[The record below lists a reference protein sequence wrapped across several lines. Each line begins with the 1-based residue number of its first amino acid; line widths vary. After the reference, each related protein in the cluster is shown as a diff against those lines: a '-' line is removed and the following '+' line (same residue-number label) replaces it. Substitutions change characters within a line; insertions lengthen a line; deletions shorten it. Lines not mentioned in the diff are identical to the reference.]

1 MIVRRISC
9 PQGEGRR
16 DWPFG
21 LAPIAQVVSDGLEF
35 TSDVTF
41 FVGENGSGKSTVIE
55 AIAEAYGMD
64 SRTGDAQR
72 RWASPVAKS
81 PLGELLVLD
90 RDRPTE
96 RKRGYFLRAET
107 AHGFFE
113 YVTGLESYGYEPLTE
128 MSHGESFLT
137 VLQLRFRGP
146 GLYLMD
152 EVDTPLS
159 FRSTLGLMTLIDDL
173 RRAGAQVIC
182 ATHSPVL
189 SGLPGASVLEFG
201 EHGIRAVSWKELEL
215 VDHHRRFL
223 ANPDAYLRH
232 VLDTDQP

>member
-1 MIVRRISC
+1 MIINRISC
-9 PQGEGRR
+9 PLGEDRR
-16 DWPFG
+16 DWPFA
-21 LAPIAQVVSDGLEF
+21 LPPVAQVVREGLTF

-64 SRTGDAQR
+64 ARTGDAQR
-72 RWASPVAKS
+72 RWASPVPKS
-81 PLGELLVLD
+81 ALGELLVLD
-90 RDRPTE
+90 RDRPTQ

-113 YVTGLESYGYEPLTE
+113 YVTGLESYGYAPLTE

-146 GLYLMD
+146 GLFLMD

-159 FRSTLGLMTLIDDL
+159 FRSTLGLIVLIDDL
-173 RRAGAQVIC
+173 RKGGAQVIC

-189 SGLPGASVLEFG
+189 TGLPGASVLEFG
-201 EHGIRAVSWKELEL
+201 EHGIRPVAWRDLEL

-223 ANPDAYLRH
+223 ANPAAYLRH
-232 VLDTDQP
+232 VLDEDQP